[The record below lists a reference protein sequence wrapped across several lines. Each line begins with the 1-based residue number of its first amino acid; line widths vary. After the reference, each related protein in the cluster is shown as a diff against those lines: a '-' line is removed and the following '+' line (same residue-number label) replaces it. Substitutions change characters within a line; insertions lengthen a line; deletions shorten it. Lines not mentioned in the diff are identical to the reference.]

1 MCIVFFLVNLI
12 ILIDRNNRRRREI
25 EKAAKIA
32 LDLEKKRNNEE
43 LSAQISKINFSKY
56 LLNSEIMP
64 AEDYIEIDDNAESS
78 IDMNN
83 NDIFNMVMHKE
94 EIEVETESLPPKI
107 TDLEAS
113 KHLDSLMNYI
123 QQSEEFGEEDYI
135 VLDKLSS
142 RLNEIRENKKV
153 QANIV
158 NFMVNVEAS
167 KLNSL
172 NLENFRLNIENKIF

>member
-1 MCIVFFLVNLI
+1 
-12 ILIDRNNRRRREI
+12 
-25 EKAAKIA
+25 
-32 LDLEKKRNNEE
+32 
-43 LSAQISKINFSKY
+43 
-56 LLNSEIMP
+56 
-64 AEDYIEIDDNAESS
+64 
-78 IDMNN
+78 
-83 NDIFNMVMHKE
+83 
-94 EIEVETESLPPKI
+94 
-107 TDLEAS
+107 
-113 KHLDSLMNYI
+113 MNYI

-135 VLDKLSS
+135 MLDQLSS

>member
-1 MCIVFFLVNLI
+1 
-12 ILIDRNNRRRREI
+12 
-25 EKAAKIA
+25 
-32 LDLEKKRNNEE
+32 
-43 LSAQISKINFSKY
+43 
-56 LLNSEIMP
+56 
-64 AEDYIEIDDNAESS
+64 
-78 IDMNN
+78 
-83 NDIFNMVMHKE
+83 MVMHKE

-135 VLDKLSS
+135 MLDQLSS